1 MIFNAK
7 CRMANVKWKAKT
19 VLIALILCAA
29 TGAAAAEKTF
39 INRIFFDDFADFG
52 RTIAE
57 NPAQSLII
65 AGSTLLAGAVIMVND
80 AKIAGA
86 MKQRNDFNNIL
97 FDTANYFGDGVCVL
111 AADSFLFLG
120 GQREKKAAQLVIE
133 SILVSGA
140 ITQVLKTGIGRIRPS
155 DTGDP
160 YQFKPFSFSN
170 QSMPSGH
177 TAVAFSWATILGD
190 TYNIGWLTYPAA
202 GLVAW
207 ARVYKSAHW
216 PSDVLIGGVI
226 GTVTAKILK
235 ASRDKEDENV
245 KVEIKYSEL
254 STPCL
259 GINIK
264 L

>member
-1 MIFNAK
+1 
-7 CRMANVKWKAKT
+7 VKRAAWKAT
-19 VLIALILCAA
+19 ALIAAVLVLFSV
-29 TGAAAAEKTF
+29 TAAAERTF
-39 INRIFFDDFADFG
+39 LNRIFFDDFADLG

-57 NPAQSLII
+57 NPGQSLII
-65 AGSTLLAGAVIMVND
+65 TGSTLLAGALIMAYD
-80 AKIAGA
+80 AKIADA
-86 MKQRNDFNNIL
+86 LKQRNDFNNAL

-140 ITQVLKTGIGRIRPS
+140 ITQVIKICAGRVRPS
-155 DTGDP
+155 GTGDP
-160 YQFKPFSFSN
+160 YQFTPFSFSN
-170 QSMPSGH
+170 QSIPSGH

-226 GTVTAKILK
+226 GTVCAKILK
-235 ASRDKEDENV
+235 ASRDKEDGNIQM
-245 KVEIKYSEL
+245 EIRYSEL
-254 STPCL
+254 NTPFL
-259 GINIK
+259 GVNIK
-264 L
+264 I